1 VIFVDEY
8 KLYMPDGT
16 NTYPADIDTLGIEPE
31 MIIREAVNKKT
42 DYKSKKE
49 APVDKRETMVNAQM
63 ITEMMDNK
71 LQL

>member
-1 VIFVDEY
+1 MEKYERYV
-8 KLYMPDGT
+8 PGGT
-16 NTYPADIDTLGIEPE
+16 HTYPADANTLGIEPE
-31 MIIREAVNKKT
+31 TIVREAVNRKG

-49 APVDKRETMVNAQM
+49 APVDKREAMVDAQM

>member
-1 VIFVDEY
+1 MKNEDSFV
-8 KLYMPDGT
+8 PSGT
-16 NTYPADIDTLGIEPE
+16 NTYPADVNTLGIEPE
-31 MIIREAVNKKT
+31 TIIREAVNRKT

-49 APVDKRETMVNAQM
+49 APVDKREAMVDAQT

>member
-1 VIFVDEY
+1 MKGKD
-8 KLYMPDGT
+8 LDLPSGT
-16 NTYPADIDTLGIEPE
+16 NTYPADPNTLGLAPE
-31 MIIREAVNKKT
+31 AIIREAVDKED

-49 APVDKRETMVNAQM
+49 APVDKREAMVAAQM